1 MADFAVYQPVRALG
15 SAPGGPSREG
25 IIMKKALMIMVFAV
39 LAWGCSSSPDKSTV
53 SKTGEIEREWVEEG
67 VTKNYVFSRGIGAAD
82 QALENKTQRMA
93 TSRNASIVNGQY
105 NMLSFVK
112 GVALEGGVT
121 VEKAIETDS
130 VLATKID
137 SVIKGAQ
144 VVRTEWTADDG
155 CVVVLRLSKKAL
167 KEAGLKIVD

>member
-1 MADFAVYQPVRALG
+1 
-15 SAPGGPSREG
+15 
-25 IIMKKALMIMVFAV
+25 MKKLMFAAAVAV
-39 LAWGCSSSPDKSTV
+39 LAVGCSSSPDKGTV
-53 SKTGEIEREWVEEG
+53 ASSGEIEREWVEEG
-67 VTKNYVFSRGIGAAD
+67 VTKNYIFARGIGAAD
-82 QALENKTQRMA
+82 QTLENKTQRMA

-112 GVALEGGVT
+112 GVNLEGGIT

-137 SVIKGAQ
+137 AVIKGAQ

-155 CVVVLRLSKKAL
+155 CVVILRLSKKSL
-167 KEAGLKIVD
+167 KEAGIKLAD